1 MKKTKNTEAVM
12 VITPNLQKNI
22 DILQAFKSQVDVIG
36 KNCQQIQVVDEITL
50 GIGQQN
56 LSKANN
62 LLTSIEE
69 KRVAIKAPYLESG
82 KLIDS
87 TAKILSEE
95 LSKGIKH
102 IKDQVAEWEKKR
114 LAEAGAKQ
122 AEIDKELAEK
132 QAADK
137 AEEDRKAIIRAYIK
151 DKATPTLQKMYA
163 DCTSIIVCDE
173 KLVTIENNYKSREYF
188 AEYANEAYQ
197 LRDNY
202 IELIKAKKVQLA
214 AAATMSDAEIK
225 LALEKEAIA
234 IEKANM
240 LLRESELKA
249 KEETTR
255 LDKEAKEAAELAET
269 EKQRLA
275 QEAELNRTKGIRY
288 TWTFELSDIKAVPL
302 DWLTLD
308 EAKIKEWLKLNK
320 SDLKD
325 GDIMDGV
332 KFIKRMGV
340 NS

>member
-1 MKKTKNTEAVM
+1 MAKTKNTEAVM
-12 VITPNLQKNI
+12 IITPELERNI

-36 KNCQQIQVVDEITL
+36 NNCQQIQVVDEVSL
-50 GIGQQN
+50 AIGQQN

-69 KRVAIKAPYLESG
+69 KRVAIKAPYLDSG

-102 IKDQVAEWEKKR
+102 IKEQVGEWEKKR
-114 LAEAGAKQ
+114 LAEAAAKQ
-122 AEIDKELAEK
+122 AEIDKQLADK
-132 QAADK
+132 AAADK
-137 AEEDRKAIIRAYIK
+137 AEEDRKATIRSYIK

-163 DCTSIIVCDE
+163 DCTSVEICDA
-173 KLVTIENNYKSREYF
+173 KLSAIENNYKSREFF
-188 AEYANEAYQ
+188 AEYVDEAYT

-202 IELIKAKKVQLA
+202 IDLIKAKKQQLLA
-214 AAATMSDAEIK
+214 ASTMSEAEIE

-240 LLRESELKA
+240 ALRESELKA
-249 KEETTR
+249 KEETAR
-255 LDKEAKEAAELAET
+255 LEKEAKEAEAAAEL

-275 QEAELNRTKGIRY
+275 QEAKSNKTRGIRY
-288 TWTFELSDIKAVPL
+288 TWTFELNDIKAVPL

-308 EAKIKEWLKLNK
+308 EAKVKEWLKSNK
-320 SDLKD
+320 ESLKD

-332 KFIKRMGV
+332 KFIKKMGI